1 MKKTLL
7 AVLTAVGAIAAA
19 PVILAD
25 DSPVAK
31 DDAQSVSSE
40 QQATSDGLRA
50 VRDKKTGK
58 FRAPNA
64 NELKEMEEAA
74 AAESAAQGARAAATT
89 DPVVVRN
96 ASGMRSARLGPEYLI
111 SLQGKRNGDG
121 TIEKSHDD
129 GAGSDN
135 NNEKT
140 VAIDD
145 LPTE

>member
-1 MKKTLL
+1 M
-7 AVLTAVGAIAAA
+7 AA
-19 PVILAD
+19 PVTLAD
-25 DSPVAK
+25 DTSSTAT
-31 DDAQSVSSE
+31 DDAKTLAENQPS
-40 QQATSDGLRA
+40 TTDGLRA

-74 AAESAAQGARAAATT
+74 AAEDASKGARAAATT

-111 SLQGKRNGDG
+111 SLEGKRNADG
-121 TIEKSHDD
+121 TIEKSHGDD
-129 GAGSDN
+129 EGTDN

-140 VAIDD
+140 VALDD

>member
-1 MKKTLL
+1 M
-7 AVLTAVGAIAAA
+7 AA
-19 PVILAD
+19 PMTLAD
-25 DSPVAK
+25 DTSTTT
-31 DDAQSVSSE
+31 DDAKILTENRPS
-40 QQATSDGLRA
+40 TTDGLRA

-111 SLQGKRNGDG
+111 SLEGKRNADG
-121 TIEKSHDD
+121 TLEKSHGDD
-129 GAGSDN
+129 AGSDN